1 MFLCNVCFYVMNVFH
16 LLNVLMVTFSSGE
29 LPSVILGTPEP
40 VVCTEPVFG
49 VFGGED
55 NSEFGEGE
63 GEGEIGGEGENI

>member
-1 MFLCNVCFYVMNVFH
+1 
-16 LLNVLMVTFSSGE
+16 MVTFSPGE
-29 LPSVILGTPEP
+29 LPSVILVTQEP

-63 GEGEIGGEGENI
+63 GEGEIGWEGENI